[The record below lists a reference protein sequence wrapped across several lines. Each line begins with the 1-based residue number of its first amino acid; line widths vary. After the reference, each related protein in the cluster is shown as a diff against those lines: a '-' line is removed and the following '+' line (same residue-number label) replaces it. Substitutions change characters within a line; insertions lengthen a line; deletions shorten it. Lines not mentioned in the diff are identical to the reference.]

1 MNQTRKSG
9 KKQPKKQNKKTSVR
23 RCKAGEQVPL
33 WGAPYTLNTAVD
45 NLNEWY
51 RPILKERIA
60 LLLPGLEAQTDLDC
74 SEWRVKDMKTRWGS
88 CNITKKRIWLNL
100 KLIQYPPEC
109 LEYVILHELIHLR
122 VPNHSAAFY
131 AELDRYMPD
140 WKTRR
145 DMLNQRNK

>member
-1 MNQTRKSG
+1 M
-9 KKQPKKQNKKTSVR
+9 
-23 RCKAGEQVPL
+23 
-33 WGAPYTLNTAVD
+33 WGAPYTLNPAVD

-60 LLLPGLEAQTDLDC
+60 LLLPGLEAQTDLYC